1 VATVSKVAQGA
12 REGVVA
18 TAEMALPTDAACT
31 AADTGLVASCRA
43 GDPQAFGKLVAL
55 HEGMVLNLSARLLG
69 DTEEAR
75 DVAQEVF
82 LQVYRSLRRFEGRSS
97 LKTWIYRIVVNH
109 CRNRQRWWRRRHR
122 AQSVAIEDLSP
133 GDEAR
138 VSLKTTHGE
147 GPFEEYERR
156 ETGERVVRALSL
168 LSFEHRTVLLL
179 REVENLSCEEI
190 AETLG
195 LPIGTVKSRLSRARE
210 ALRLGLLPLLGAR
223 GQP

>member
-1 VATVSKVAQGA
+1 VVSKRVQGA

-18 TAEMALPTDAACT
+18 TAEMALPTDAAC
-31 AADTGLVASCRA
+31 AVADARLVALCRA
-43 GDPQAFGKLVAL
+43 GDPEAFGRLVAL

-69 DTEEAR
+69 DIEEAR

-82 LQVYRSLRRFEGRSS
+82 LQIYRSLHRFEGRSS

-109 CRNRQRWWRRRHR
+109 CHNRQRWWRRRHR
-122 AQSVAIEDLSP
+122 AQSVALDDLSP

-138 VSLKTTHGE
+138 ASLKATGEE
-147 GPFEEYERR
+147 GPFERYERR
-156 ETGERVVRALSL
+156 ETEESVSRALSR

-179 REVENLSCEEI
+179 REVESLSCEQI

-195 LPIGTVKSRLSRARE
+195 LPTGTVKSRLSRARD
-210 ALRLGLLPLLGAR
+210 ALRVDLLRLQEER
-223 GQP
+223 GRP